1 MYKYIL
7 KRSNRKTL
15 SLKIDSDLNVVVSAP
30 LFLSKAKI
38 DDFVLKHTMWIDQ
51 KIEILKRRQQTL
63 SVLTDENIKELKQM
77 AALVLPKRV
86 EYYSRIMG
94 VTPTS
99 VKITSAKKRFGSCS
113 GKGGICFSYLLMLYP
128 QEAID
133 YVVVHELAHIKHH
146 NHSREFYDFVKEF
159 LPDYKVREKILK
171 KELLKMAKKLN
182 NTYKKAT
189 QDKELTVVYF
199 GGSVTAGTCAS
210 VPDETSW
217 RGIIGEYLVKRFPD
231 AEVKNVK
238 AAIGGTG
245 TGIGLF
251 RMDEDVIAHKP
262 DLVFIDFTLNDK
274 YQKYT
279 LEESVVY
286 YESIIRRLYAAN
298 PLADII
304 CLYISDR
311 NVVYNGSEWLDEH
324 KRLADH
330 YSIPTISLND
340 VLAKEL
346 AETGNP
352 IGDYLKDWVHPCDNG
367 YKLYAEAIR
376 EFLEEDFNS
385 VHEEPTATCPQE
397 QYSSQPLM
405 LGKTERVALNDMKD
419 IKANGFLLEDG
430 EFGAKQLY
438 NCYHEGDEISFK
450 FTGTYVGAMA
460 HCWPNEEAT
469 SNLICIV
476 DGVEVG
482 SASFRKNDHSIIHVT
497 FARDL
502 PHGEHSVVLRN
513 GEEGKG
519 TIRTFYVYGE

>member
-38 DDFVLKHTMWIDQ
+38 DNFVLKHTAWIDQ
-51 KIEILKRRQQTL
+51 KIEIIKKRQNTL
-63 SVLTDENIKELKQM
+63 AVLSNERVAQLKQM
-77 AALVLPKRV
+77 AASVLPKRV

-189 QDKELTVVYF
+189 QDKELTVAYF
-199 GGSVTAGTCAS
+199 GGSVTAGACAS
-210 VPDETSW
+210 VPDKTSW

-231 AEVKNVK
+231 VDVKNVK

-251 RMDEDVIAHKP
+251 RMDDDVIAHNP
-262 DLVFIDFTLNDK
+262 DLVFIDFTLNDA
-274 YQKYT
+274 YQRYT

-286 YESIIRRLYAAN
+286 YESLIRRLYKAN
-298 PLADII
+298 PLIDII
-304 CLYISDR
+304 CLYIADR
-311 NVVYNGSEWLDEH
+311 NTVVNGSTWIDEH
-324 KRLADH
+324 KRLAAH
-330 YSIPTISLND
+330 YDIPTVDFNAI
-340 VLAKEL
+340 L
-346 AETGNP
+346 AEELERTGRE
-352 IGDYLKDWVHPCDNG
+352 IGEYLKDWVHPCDKG
-367 YKLYAEAIR
+367 YELYADKLR
-376 EFLEEDFNS
+376 EFLEEDFAS
-385 VHEEPTATCPQE
+385 DHEEPTATCPE
-397 QYSSQPLM
+397 KQYSPNALM
-405 LGKTERVALNDMKD
+405 LGKTERIAITEMKD
-419 IKANGFLLEDG
+419 IKSNGFMLESGD
-430 EFGAKQLY
+430 FGAKELY
-438 NCYHEGDEISFK
+438 NCYHKGDELSFK

-497 FARDL
+497 FAKDL
-502 PHGEHSVVLRN
+502 PYGEHSVVLRN